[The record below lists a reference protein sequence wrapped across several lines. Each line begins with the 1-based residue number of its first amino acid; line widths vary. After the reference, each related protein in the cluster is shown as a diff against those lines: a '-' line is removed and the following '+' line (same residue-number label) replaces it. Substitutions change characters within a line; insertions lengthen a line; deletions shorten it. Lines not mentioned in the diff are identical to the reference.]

1 MTVFKQ
7 SSTPCAAPEKA
18 VLLSRI
24 NASIPA
30 EAAAEG
36 LKVHAAVAPY
46 APFVHQVKGRAIG
59 LRKRRHVAPGK
70 SQAAALPADIV

>member
-1 MTVFKQ
+1 MPSWAMMRYICLKD
-7 SSTPCAAPEKA
+7 AA
-18 VLLSRI
+18 LLAYRGRES
-24 NASIPA
+24 PP

-59 LRKRRHVAPGK
+59 LRKRRHIVSGK